1 MKYKSIGPLQTGQR
15 KITKQPRRHLRFPLQ
30 CRLLN
35 CTLLENLSDAAI
47 TKLYTLYSIYVTKC
61 STISLDL
68 TKLYVTHALCNR
80 VVSHIQYSEIYPKV
94 SKSVPI
100 LGVE

>member
-1 MKYKSIGPLQTGQR
+1 MKYKSRPFTNGPI

-47 TKLYTLYSIYVTKC
+47 TKLYTLYSIYVCDEMFDYFPRFDETLRHIC
-61 STISLDL
+61 ALQPCRQ
-68 TKLYVTHALCNR
+68 VT
-80 VVSHIQYSEIYPKV
+80 YSEIYPKV